1 MEIFKS
7 ICLLFAGVTV
17 FLLGMKMMSDGL
29 EKGAGKSIK
38 KIFARI
44 GDNRFVGIGIGAGA
58 TAIIQSSSA
67 TTVVVVG
74 FVNAGVMTLFQATAI
89 IMGANIG
96 TTVTSFLGV
105 IADLPVASL
114 FMGIGIVSILLYM
127 FSRNK
132 KLKNIC
138 EIITGFSIIF
148 AGMNIMSGAFKGSNG
163 LNKLF
168 TSLFVSLSSNPI
180 GPLLLVLIGAIFTG
194 IIQSS
199 SATTVMVVGMA
210 GSGIIPVAPALFI
223 VMGANIGTCVTA
235 LLSSIG
241 ASINARRAA
250 FIHMTFNVI
259 GTIIF
264 IPIVWPLRGQ
274 VTSLLNNMFAG
285 NYALQVAVFHLF
297 FNLITTSILLMFIKQ
312 LCWFASKTVNSKRGE
327 EYEEPKLYFIGE
339 KPSGENDIE
348 LVLKEIMNMAEFARK
363 NMGTSLRATLV
374 PDVSQRIEIINTE
387 QKINYINK
395 GISSYLVQLSKGTLE
410 ETDKK
415 IARSLHHVTSDI
427 ERIGDYAIEFL
438 EQASEMKDKKICF
451 SPFAVSGLEDMHM
464 RILDLFAKSLEV
476 LATRDDE
483 RLFEIV
489 GLEKEIDACKHTLS
503 TEHVER
509 LNAGTCSVEGG
520 IHFYDIVS
528 GLERIADHLT
538 NIAFS
543 IKNTPRTQLKK
554 LEEMSRQKTK
564 MRLVKKKIYW

>member
-1 MEIFKS
+1 MEIFES

-17 FLLGMKMMSDGL
+17 FLLGMKMMGDGL

-44 GDNRFVGIGIGAGA
+44 GDNRFASVGIGAGA
-58 TAIIQSSSA
+58 TALVQSSSA

-105 IADLPVASL
+105 IADLPVASI
-114 FMGIGIVSILLYM
+114 FMGCGIFSVLLYM
-127 FSRNK
+127 FAHDK
-132 KLKNIC
+132 KVKNIC

-148 AGMNIMSGAFKGSNG
+148 AGMSLMGSAFKGSTG
-163 LNKLF
+163 LNNIFTDLF
-168 TSLFVSLSSNPI
+168 ISLSSNPF

-199 SATTVMVVGMA
+199 SATTVMVVGLA
-210 GSGIIPVAPALFI
+210 GSGVIPVDAALFI

-241 ASINARRAA
+241 ASVNARRAA

-259 GTIIF
+259 GTLIF
-264 IPIVWPLRGQ
+264 IPIIWPLKGP

-285 NYALQVAVFHLF
+285 NYGLQVAVFHLF
-297 FNLITTSILLMFIKQ
+297 FNLITTAILLIFIRQ
-312 LCWFASKTVNSKRGE
+312 LCWFASKVVNGKKGE
-327 EYEEPKLYFIGE
+327 EYEEPKLYFISEKTFGE
-339 KPSGENDIE
+339 SGIE

-363 NMGTSLRATLV
+363 NMSTALRATLV
-374 PDVSQRIEIINTE
+374 PDVSHRSEIINTE

-410 ETDKK
+410 ETDRNIVK
-415 IARSLHHVTSDI
+415 SLHHVTSDI
-427 ERIGDYAIEFL
+427 ERIGDYAIDFL
-438 EQASEMKDKKICF
+438 EQASEMKDKKISF
-451 SPFAVSGLEDMHM
+451 STYAVSGLEDMHM

-476 LATRDDE
+476 FATRDDK
-483 RLFEIV
+483 RLLEIV

-503 TEHVER
+503 SEHIER
-509 LNAGTCSVEGG
+509 LNAGTCSIEGG

-528 GLERIADHLT
+528 GIERIADHLT
-538 NIAFS
+538 NVAFS